1 MPALFYGCQLAIGR
15 SYFDHPRQGLLATM
29 KRIRKRK
36 SPRTTKRIR
45 KQKFASAAQ
54 HSTRP
59 EWLAGILRERILH
72 GRYRPGDRIREHELH
87 REFGF
92 SNGPIREALQLLASE
107 GLLDRSP
114 WQGVRVIELTKEEI
128 IELFQVRAAL
138 FEYAVELAATNRS
151 AIALVDAP
159 LVKGELKETYAKTRT
174 GAKPHITSRF
184 MDWIFHVAG
193 NKTLESL
200 WNKATAQSRVYVY
213 ASMRKSAGS
222 ERPAYGLID
231 AIIGGDVSRARRHAR
246 RITSLH
252 LFELLGERL

>member
-1 MPALFYGCQLAIGR
+1 
-15 SYFDHPRQGLLATM
+15 
-29 KRIRKRK
+29 
-36 SPRTTKRIR
+36 
-45 KQKFASAAQ
+45 
-54 HSTRP
+54 
-59 EWLAGILRERILH
+59 
-72 GRYRPGDRIREHELH
+72 LH

-114 WQGVRVIELTKEEI
+114 WQGVRIIELTKEEI

-184 MDWIFHVAG
+184 
-193 NKTLESL
+193 